1 MSMLVKQ
8 LEQEEKKADQG
19 IQEFLIDLG
28 RRHFSYGANTS
39 HMELLGLVFVE
50 TLLPLFDAGDQE
62 EQEKIKLAWMAF
74 FRLILFCLASGFR
87 FVQHKGRDASV
98 IP

>member
-62 EQEKIKLAWMAF
+62 QEKIKLAWMAF
-74 FRLILFCLASGFR
+74 FRLILFYLASGFR
-87 FVQHKGRDASV
+87 FVQHKGRV

>member
-1 MSMLVKQ
+1 M
-8 LEQEEKKADQG
+8 EQEEKKADQG

-50 TLLPLFDAGDQE
+50 TLLPLFHAEDQE
-62 EQEKIKLAWMAF
+62 RPEGGGDEGQAWRAVAEDCAEHDQAGQEECLTGL
-74 FRLILFCLASGFR
+74 RLG
-87 FVQHKGRDASV
+87 
-98 IP
+98 